1 MVEIIAAAAAEANV
15 RFLSKGI
22 KRNKTKVIMK
32 VLYKK
37 LPNRFPK
44 WLYYLAFPPSAVRVP
59 VAPQP
64 QQHFMLSVLILACL
78 VRV

>member
-37 LPNRFPK
+37 EQDIKPT
-44 WLYYLAFPPSAVRVP
+44 
-59 VAPQP
+59 
-64 QQHFMLSVLILACL
+64 FMKK
-78 VRV
+78 